1 VLWPTM
7 RRRPARPV
15 KPGWVRL
22 AKWTLPAKVED
33 HRADRLAEA
42 VAEPLDIE
50 ATGTEQ
56 P

>member
-1 VLWPTM
+1 M
-7 RRRPARPV
+7 RRGPARLAQ
-15 KPGWVRL
+15 PGRVWL
-22 AKWTLPAKVED
+22 ASGTPPAKVED
-33 HRADRLAEA
+33 HRADTLVEA